1 MLCVL
6 ILIGALAGGRTDIL
20 SCHRLRLN
28 NCPVHPLFGSS
39 RIATSLALTWPQLD
53 AHVRHEA

>member
-20 SCHRLRLN
+20 SCHRLRTQQL
-28 NCPVHPLFGSS
+28 PGLPTFRVLKDRDIAGPHVASARRS
-39 RIATSLALTWPQLD
+39 RAA
-53 AHVRHEA
+53 